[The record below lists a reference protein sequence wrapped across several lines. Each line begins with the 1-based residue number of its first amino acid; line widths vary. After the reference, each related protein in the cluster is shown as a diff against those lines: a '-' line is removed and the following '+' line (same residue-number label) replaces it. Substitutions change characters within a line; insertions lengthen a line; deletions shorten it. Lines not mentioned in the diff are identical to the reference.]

1 MTDWGTHLQTMRD
14 SAPLVQNITNY
25 VAMNVMANAL
35 LAAGASPAMVH
46 DARESGEF
54 AAIAQALTVNIGTLS
69 PHWLDGMEAAA
80 KVAHDNGTP
89 WVLDPVAVGATAL
102 RRDAGAR
109 LLALRPAV
117 IRGNASE
124 VLALA
129 GAQAAGKG
137 ADAADSVAA
146 AEGAARDLARATG
159 AVVAVTGAQDYVTDG
174 QDAWRIDNGHPLMPR
189 ITVMGCSL
197 TGIVGAFLVGQ
208 PALPATVAALAYY
221 GLAGERAG
229 AQATGP
235 GSFQPAFLD
244 ALYALTPDEVTQGA
258 KVRPA

>member
-1 MTDWGTHLQTMRD
+1 MTDWGNHLETMRAN
-14 SAPLVQNITNY
+14 APLVQNITNY
-25 VAMNVMANAL
+25 VAMNVMANVL

-46 DARESGEF
+46 DEGEAGEF

-69 PHWLDGMEAAA
+69 PHWLRGMEAAA
-80 KVAHDNGTP
+80 RVAHEAGTP
-89 WVLDPVAVGATAL
+89 WVLDPVAVGATAM

-109 LLALRPAV
+109 LLALRPTV

-129 GAQAAGKG
+129 GADAAGKG
-137 ADAADSVAA
+137 ADAADSVAT
-146 AEGAARDLARATG
+146 AEEAARDLARRTG
-159 AVVAVTGAQDYVTDG
+159 GVVAVTGAQDFVTDG
-174 QDAWRIDNGHPLMPR
+174 ERAWRVDNGHPLMPK

-197 TGIVGAFLVGQ
+197 TGVVGAFLVGQ
-208 PALPATVAALAYY
+208 DALRATVAALAFY

-229 AQATGP
+229 ARADGP

-244 ALYALTPDEVTQGA
+244 ALYSLTPDEVSAGA
-258 KVRPA
+258 KVMPG